1 MEIIKAL
8 TAFEALSQETRL
20 ETLRLL
26 VKAGPRGLP
35 AGVIAEQ
42 LGCRQNTLSSHLKVL
57 HHAGLIEP
65 EREGRSIYYS
75 VSFGM
80 VRSLIDFLMQDC
92 CADDACAA

>member
-1 MEIIKAL
+1 MDIANAI

-35 AGVIAEQ
+35 AGVIADQ

-57 HHAGLIEP
+57 HQAGLIEA

-75 VSFGM
+75 VSFGA
-80 VRSLIDFLMQDC
+80 VRALIDFLMQDC

>member
-1 MEIIKAL
+1 MEIINAL

-20 ETLRLL
+20 ETVRLL

-35 AGVIAEQ
+35 AGVIAEK

-57 HHAGLIEP
+57 HQAGLIDP